1 MGGESQGA
9 RKQESHKTNKVVTKC
24 VCCDCDKYCKVQQLS
39 QIFDEASESFSSDD
53 GRSEGPVAENV
64 TRQ

>member
-9 RKQESHKTNKVVTKC
+9 RKQERHKTNKVVSKS

-53 GRSEGPVAENV
+53 GRSERRVEEKV